1 MDSHTILF
9 SCDRRL
15 AQRHNIKTALR
26 VRVWRCSVKRTA
38 LSWIARQLIFL
49 PALSPVTA
57 SALPQAEVPLQ
68 RFVCNT
74 GYTMEK
80 CLKDVAVLQ
89 RTLAKY
95 PVAQL
100 GKWTWVLVLS
110 EKWKPILKP
119 RGLDPDSPAFTY
131 YAKRETFIEEA
142 LVADIPGR
150 RDELKARWHMRADNL
165 LDLAVTHELGHAFC
179 NDKSE
184 EIANREA
191 ERLREGQ
198 SPSCK
203 ANLEAKVP
211 EPEQ

>member
-1 MDSHTILF
+1 M
-9 SCDRRL
+9 
-15 AQRHNIKTALR
+15 
-26 VRVWRCSVKRTA
+26 KRTA

-49 PALSPVTA
+49 SALSQA
-57 SALPQAEVPLQ
+57 NGSALPQDDVPLQ

-80 CLKDVAVLQ
+80 CLKDIAVLQ

-110 EKWKPILKP
+110 EDWKPILKP

-142 LVADIPGR
+142 IVADVPGR
-150 RDELKARWHMRADNL
+150 RDELKERWHMSPDNL
-165 LDLAVTHELGHAFC
+165 LHLAVSHELGHAFC
-179 NDKSE
+179 NNKSE
-184 EIANREA
+184 EIANRA
-191 ERLREGQ
+191 AQRLREGR
-198 SPSCK
+198 SPSCE
-203 ANLEAKVP
+203 ANLEAKIRAGAVIRP
-211 EPEQ
+211 R